1 MSFTYR
7 GLKATLD
14 RHIVTGE
21 EIDRQIERLRQQNP
35 RIAHVDN
42 RPTENGDE
50 VVLDYAGF
58 CGGVQFPGGTAERQ
72 TLVLGSGSF
81 IPGFEEQLLDKVP
94 GEEVVVK
101 VMFPSQYHAAE
112 LAGKA
117 AEFRCKIHEI
127 RVKTQ
132 YELDDVFAKEVGG
145 CETFEELRT
154 RLGESLQAYT
164 DERGEMDLQDRL
176 IRQAADTMEF
186 TPTEAQIKAEVDE
199 QMQNL
204 SAQLAQQGLT
214 LEMYCQFMSTTE
226 EQLREDARANAVASV
241 RIQAAIEQ
249 IVYSENLE
257 ASKEEI
263 AQAMAVIA
271 RQNRM
276 TIEQLKPYVDAEF
289 EAAVVRSVLTSKAL
303 KLVRDHAEVTEIV
316 AEN

>member
-21 EIDRQIERLRQQNP
+21 EVDRQIERLRQQNP

-58 CGGVQFPGGTAERQ
+58 CGGVQFPGGTAEKQ
-72 TLVLGSGSF
+72 TLVLGRGMF

-101 VMFPSQYHAAE
+101 VMFPSQYHSAD

-132 YELDDVFAKEVGG
+132 YELDDTFAREVGG
-145 CETFEELRT
+145 CETFAEMREKLAQ
-154 RLGESLQAYT
+154 SLQAYT

-176 IRQAADTMEF
+176 MRQAAATLEF
-186 TPTEAQIKAEVDE
+186 KPSEKQIEAEVGE
-199 QMQNL
+199 QIQNL
-204 SAQLAQQGLT
+204 TAQLAQQGLS
-214 LEMYCQFMSTTE
+214 LEMYCQFMNTTE
-226 EQLREDARANAVASV
+226 EKLREDARGNAEASV

-249 IVYSENLE
+249 VVYNENLE
-257 ASKEEI
+257 ATKEEI
-263 AQAMAVIA
+263 GQAMAIIA
-271 RQNRM
+271 RQNNM
-276 TIEQLKPYVDAEF
+276 TLEQLKPYVDAEF
-289 EAAVVRSVLTSKAL
+289 EAAVVRSVLTTKVM
-303 KLVRDHAEVTEIV
+303 KLIRDSAEIEETVSE
-316 AEN
+316 